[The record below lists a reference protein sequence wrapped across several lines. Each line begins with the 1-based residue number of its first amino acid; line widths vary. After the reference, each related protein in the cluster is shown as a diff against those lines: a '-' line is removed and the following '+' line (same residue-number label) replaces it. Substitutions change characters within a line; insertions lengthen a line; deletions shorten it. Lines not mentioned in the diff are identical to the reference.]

1 MVAQSDDAPSSGN
14 RATYQRALEDIGKMP
29 VAAADPYAAIVGR
42 FAQLAPHT
50 RLFLQALSR
59 EDVETLVRVI
69 RHHQFAVR
77 LFHFSRRTVVWA
89 IGAIVAGAIAG
100 ESVLKFAERVVGH
113 LW

>member
-1 MVAQSDDAPSSGN
+1 MVTPNDKSPDN
-14 RATYQRALEDIGKMP
+14 RATYARALDDIKNMP
-29 VAAADPYAAIVGR
+29 AAAADPYAAIVGR